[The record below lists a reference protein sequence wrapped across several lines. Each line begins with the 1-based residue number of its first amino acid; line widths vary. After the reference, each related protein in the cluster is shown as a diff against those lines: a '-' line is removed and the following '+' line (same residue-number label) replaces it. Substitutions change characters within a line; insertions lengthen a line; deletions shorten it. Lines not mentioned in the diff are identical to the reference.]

1 MKLTKEQYIRYSR
14 QMILPE
20 LQGEGQEKIFQAK
33 VLLVGLGG
41 LGSPQALYLAAAG
54 VGTLGLLDGDRV
66 DLTNLQRQVV
76 HSTDDLGSPK
86 VISAQRRIHAINPEV
101 EVRTHDERLTSQNA
115 IGILSEY
122 DIIVDCTDNFPA
134 RYLMNDA
141 CVLLGKPLVHGA
153 IYRFEGQATVFYPA
167 REGPCYRCLFPVPP
181 SPGMVPSC
189 AESGVLGVLPGVVGS
204 IQATEVTKLILGA
217 GRPLIGRLLFCDL
230 LSTQFQELT
239 IRRDPNC
246 PVCGEEPSIRELI
259 DYEEFCGLRA
269 HEGEGLEGYG
279 FQEGYGL
286 IERPDLPYGL
296 RVMELDQKMRAEEPL
311 LFLDVREEWER
322 SIYPFMDGIHIPYS
336 KLHQEWEVLLP
347 HKDREIVVC
356 CLLGWRSREAAR
368 LLTSKGFKDVL
379 NLEGGLEEWT
389 LYQEESIPKKST

>member
-1 MKLTKEQYIRYSR
+1 MKFTKEQYIRYSR

-20 LQGEGQEKIFQAK
+20 LQGEGQEKIFAAK

-76 HSTDDLGSPK
+76 HSTEDLGSPK
-86 VISAQRRIHAINPEV
+86 VVSAQRRIQAINPDV
-101 EVRTHDERLTSQNA
+101 KVRTHDERLTSENA
-115 IGILSEY
+115 IGIFSEY

-141 CVLLGKPLVHGA
+141 CVFLGKPLVHGA
-153 IYRFEGQATVFYPA
+153 IYRFEGQATVFFPA
-167 REGPCYRCLFPVPP
+167 RDGPCYRCLFPVPP
-181 SPGMVPSC
+181 APGMVPSC

-230 LSTQFQELT
+230 LSTQFQELV
-239 IRRDPNC
+239 IRKDPHC

-259 DYEEFCGLRA
+259 DYEEFCGLRT
-269 HEGEGLEGYG
+269 HEGERPGEGPG
-279 FQEGYGL
+279 P
-286 IERPDLPYGL
+286 PDGL
-296 RVMELDQKMRAEEPL
+296 RVTDLDRRMRAGERIL
-311 LFLDVREEWER
+311 LLDVREEWER
-322 SIYPFMDGIHIPYS
+322 SIYPLMDGIHVPYS
-336 KLHQEWEVLLP
+336 RLHEEWQDLLP
-347 HKDREIVVC
+347 YKDRQIVVC
-356 CLLGWRSREAAR
+356 CLFGWRSREAAR
-368 LLTSKGFKDVL
+368 LLRCRGFENVL
-379 NLEGGLEEWT
+379 NLEGGLEEWN
-389 LYQEESIPKKST
+389 LYREDSTPK

>member
-1 MKLTKEQYIRYSR
+1 MSKRSVFPRMVGMKLTREQYIRYSR

-20 LQGEGQEKIFQAK
+20 LKGEGQQKIFEAK

-66 DLTNLQRQVV
+66 DLTNLQRQVI
-76 HSTDDLGSPK
+76 HSTDDLGVPK
-86 VISAQRRIHAINPEV
+86 VLSAEARMRAINPDV
-101 EVRTHDERLTSQNA
+101 EVRTYQERLTSENA
-115 IGILSEY
+115 IRILSEY
-122 DIIVDCTDNFPA
+122 DIVVDCTDNFPA

-141 CVLLGKPLVHGA
+141 CVFLEKPLVHGA

-181 SPGMVPSC
+181 APGMVPSC
-189 AESGVLGVLPGVVGS
+189 AESGVLGVLPGVMGT
-204 IQATEVTKLILGA
+204 IQATEVMKLILGE
-217 GRPLIGRLLFCDL
+217 GKPLIGRLLFSDL
-230 LSTQFQELT
+230 LSTHFQELV
-239 IRRDPNC
+239 IRKDPKC

-269 HEGEGLEGYG
+269 
-279 FQEGYGL
+279 QERQEA
-286 IERPDLPYGL
+286 IDRPDLPYGL
-296 RVMELDQKMRAEEPL
+296 RVVDLHRKLLADEPM

-322 SIYPFMDGIHIPYS
+322 SLYPFMDGIQIPYS
-336 KLHQEWEVLLP
+336 RLHAEWESLAP
-347 HKDREIVVC
+347 HKDQEIVVC
-356 CLLGWRSREAAR
+356 CLFGWRSREAAR
-368 LLTSKGFKDVL
+368 LLAGKGFEKVV

-389 LYQEESIPKKST
+389 LYQEESTPKK

>member
-269 HEGEGLEGYG
+269 HEGEGQEGYG

-311 LFLDVREEWER
+311 LFLDVREEWE
-322 SIYPFMDGIHIPYS
+322 G
-336 KLHQEWEVLLP
+336 LLP

-356 CLLGWRSREAAR
+356 CLFGWRSREAAR

>member
-1 MKLTKEQYIRYSR
+1 MSERDAMKFTREQYIRYSR

-20 LQGEGQEKIFQAK
+20 LQGEGQEKIFRAK

-76 HSTDDLGSPK
+76 HSTEDLGSPK
-86 VISAQRRIHAINPEV
+86 VVSARRRIQAINPDV
-101 EVRTHDERLTSQNA
+101 KIRTHNERLTSENA
-115 IGILSEY
+115 MGIISEY

-141 CVLLGKPLVHGA
+141 CVFLGKPLVHGA
-153 IYRFEGQATVFYPA
+153 IYRFEGQATVFFPA

-181 SPGMVPSC
+181 APGMVPSC

-230 LSTQFQELT
+230 LSTQFQELE
-239 IRRDPNC
+239 IRKDPHC
-246 PVCGEEPSIRELI
+246 PVCGESPSIRELI
-259 DYEEFCGLRA
+259 DYEEFCGLRT
-269 HEGEGLEGYG
+269 HEGGRSTDEAGPPG
-279 FQEGYGL
+279 
-286 IERPDLPYGL
+286 GL
-296 RVMELDQKMRAEEPL
+296 RVTDLDRKMRAGDPVL
-311 LFLDVREEWER
+311 LLDVREEWER
-322 SIYPFMDGIHIPYS
+322 SIYPLRDGVHMPYS
-336 KLHQEWEVLLP
+336 RLHEEWQALLP
-347 HKDREIVVC
+347 YKDRQIVVC
-356 CLLGWRSREAAR
+356 CLFGWRSGEAAR
-368 LLTSKGFKDVL
+368 LLRARGFGNVL
-379 NLEGGLEEWT
+379 NLEGGLEEWS
-389 LYQEESIPKKST
+389 LYREESTRK